1 VEAVRNLNYAVSKRR
16 VRKHSLKSQS
26 MQIETKH
33 ITELIPAPYNPR
45 TSTEKQGKHL
55 TESLKKYGVVE
66 PIVWNK
72 RTGYIVGGHFRVR
85 QLQEMGVTEVPC
97 VVLDLNDEDER
108 ELNIRLNA
116 NTGSFNWDDLANEW
130 DYQLLNDWGLATPD
144 KWVDKDEEPKATE
157 PKEVCPS
164 CGK

>member
-1 VEAVRNLNYAVSKRR
+1 MN
-16 VRKHSLKSQS
+16 
-26 MQIETKH
+26 IETKH

-55 TESLKKYGVVE
+55 TESLKKFGIVE

-85 QLQEMGVTEVPC
+85 QLQEMGVSEIPC
-97 VVLDLNDEDER
+97 VVVDLSDEDER

-116 NTGSFNWDDLANEW
+116 NTGSFDWDELANTWEAS
-130 DYQLLNDWGLATPD
+130 DLKDWGLDVWQPEEEEE
-144 KWVDKDEEPKATE
+144 KEPKATE
-157 PKEVCPS
+157 PKEVCPA

>member
-1 VEAVRNLNYAVSKRR
+1 MN
-16 VRKHSLKSQS
+16 
-26 MQIETKH
+26 IETKH

-55 TESLKKYGVVE
+55 MESLKKYGVVE

-85 QLQEMGVTEVPC
+85 QLQAMGVTEVPC

-130 DYQLLNDWGLATPD
+130 DYQLLNDWGLVTPD
-144 KWVDKDEEPKATE
+144 NWVDKEEEPKATE
-157 PKEVCPS
+157 PKEVCPA

>member
-1 VEAVRNLNYAVSKRR
+1 MKLE
-16 VRKHSLKSQS
+16 
-26 MQIETKH
+26 IKH
-33 ITELIPAPYNPR
+33 ISELVPAPYNPR

-72 RTGYIVGGHFRVR
+72 RTGYIIGGHFRVR
-85 QLQEMGVTEVPC
+85 QLQAMGVTEVPC
-97 VVLDLNDEDER
+97 VVLDLSNEDER

-130 DYQLLNDWGLATPD
+130 DYQLLNDWGLDTWQP
-144 KWVDKDEEPKATE
+144 EEQE
-157 PKEVCPS
+157 EVEEEKETKQKKVCEI
-164 CGK
+164 CGKTMN

>member
-1 VEAVRNLNYAVSKRR
+1 MANRPIHE
-16 VRKHSLKSQS
+16 H
-26 MQIETKH
+26 
-33 ITELIPAPYNPR
+33 
-45 TSTEKQGKHL
+45 STEKQGKHL

-85 QLQEMGVTEVPC
+85 QLQAMGVTEVPC

-116 NTGSFNWDDLANEW
+116 NTGSFNGIGMIWLMNGTT
-130 DYQLLNDWGLATPD
+130 N
-144 KWVDKDEEPKATE
+144 
-157 PKEVCPS
+157 S
-164 CGK
+164 

>member
-1 VEAVRNLNYAVSKRR
+1 
-16 VRKHSLKSQS
+16 

-33 ITELIPAPYNPR
+33 ITELVPAPYNPR

-55 TESLKKYGVVE
+55 MESLKKYGIVE

-97 VVLDLNDEDER
+97 VVVDLSDEDER

-116 NTGSFNWDDLANEW
+116 NTGSFDWDELANTWEASDLKEW
-130 DYQLLNDWGLATPD
+130 GRDVWQPEEEEE
-144 KWVDKDEEPKATE
+144 KEPKATE
-157 PKEVCPS
+157 PKEVCPA

>member
-1 VEAVRNLNYAVSKRR
+1 MESFVMN
-16 VRKHSLKSQS
+16 
-26 MQIETKH
+26 IETKH

-55 TESLKKYGVVE
+55 TESLKKYGIVE

-85 QLQEMGVTEVPC
+85 QLQEMGVKEVPC
-97 VVLDLNDEDER
+97 VVLDLSDEDER

-116 NTGSFNWDDLANEW
+116 NTGSFDWDDLANKW
-130 DYQLLNDWGLATPD
+130 DYQLLNEWGLDTWQPEEETE
-144 KWVDKDEEPKATE
+144 EEPKAT
-157 PKEVCPS
+157 KEKETCPY